1 MPLIKIKTSN
11 LKSRLVSAGLTMLL
25 VLVVVLA
32 GSVLETQTQDR
43 VLRAESQI
51 SGAVFE
57 TLASEASFL
66 APSFVCF
73 KSVTVV
79 CGRSHQLMRLA
90 VREVGF
96 RVD

>member
-1 MPLIKIKTSN
+1 MRPIKIKTSN
-11 LKSRLVSAGLTMLL
+11 LKNCLVSAGLTMLL

-57 TLASEASFL
+57 TLASETSFL
-66 APSFVCF
+66 TPSCVD
-73 KSVTVV
+73 SVTLV
-79 CGRSHQLMRLA
+79 CGQSHQLRRLA

>member
-1 MPLIKIKTSN
+1 
-11 LKSRLVSAGLTMLL
+11 MLL

-57 TLASEASFL
+57 TLACGSFCQL
-66 APSFVCF
+66 GGILCGSGL
-73 KSVTVV
+73 SSLVV
-79 CGRSHQLMRLA
+79 RLRQRA
-90 VREVGF
+90 
-96 RVD
+96 